1 MGRPLRLFSRFKF
14 TVTVMILQERNF
26 DTTEGLIART
36 RNFLWAGLGVIFMA
50 LGIIGAFLPVLPTTI
65 FLILATWAFGKSCPA
80 LHDWLMNHPK
90 FGPSVRIWFEQG
102 AIPRTIK
109 YVALS
114 MMLAGYV
121 FTAWSV
127 PNLTVVLI
135 VGATL
140 IAVSVFII
148 TRPDA
153 RL

>member
-1 MGRPLRLFSRFKF
+1 MMAG
-14 TVTVMILQERNF
+14 MILEQRDIDAPE
-26 DTTEGLIART
+26 DSEGFIART
-36 RNFLWAGLGVIFMA
+36 RNFLWAALGVIFLA

-80 LHDWLMNHPK
+80 LHDWILNHPK
-90 FGPSVRIWFEQG
+90 FGPSVRIWFDQG

-109 YVALS
+109 YVALG

-127 PNLTVVLI
+127 SNLMVVLI
-135 VGATL
+135 VGVVL
-140 IAVSVFII
+140 LAVSIFIV

-153 RL
+153 RLDSKPAG